1 MVMTQQEKNEI
12 KRSLAVALSREPEV
26 RRVVVFGSFVT
37 SPSPRDLDVAVFQ
50 TSDDKYLTLA
60 MRYRRDLRSI
70 ARRIPLDVIPLK
82 EGTSGDTFLRE
93 IEQGETVY
101 ER

>member
-1 MVMTQQEKNEI
+1 MVMTQEDKDDI
-12 KRSLAVALSREPEV
+12 KKSLAEALSREAEV
-26 RRVVVFGSFVT
+26 QRVVVFGSFVT

-50 TSDDKYLTLA
+50 NSDEKYLTLA
-60 MRYRRDLRSI
+60 MRYRRDLRPI

-82 EGTSGDTFLRE
+82 ERADDDPFIRE